1 MIRHIVLY
9 SFEKIPQDV
18 ISSFMKKYRE
28 CEKLVNVKI
37 EAGENTS
44 SKKELSGGFN
54 FGMLMTFGGADD
66 LVKYNTLQQHLDAK
80 AIMAPYLK
88 NTLVFDIAPG

>member
-1 MIRHIVLY
+1 LIRHIVLY

-18 ISSFMKKYRE
+18 VSLFMKKYRE

-37 EAGENTS
+37 EAGENVS
-44 SKKELSGGFN
+44 SKLELSGGFN
-54 FGMLMTFGGADD
+54 FGMLMTFGGAEDI
-66 LVKYNTLQQHLDAK
+66 KRYNALRQHLDAK

-88 NTLVFDIAPG
+88 NTLVFDIA